1 MRYLVT
7 GSSGFIGFHLVQAL
21 RKRPNSKVFEWD
33 REHGD
38 LKNGNNKFPEVDVIV
53 HLAGFN
59 STKNFYD
66 MSFDVI
72 MDNIQSTLFLLKYYR
87 QKYSS
92 REDKPL
98 FVYAGTPECATGA
111 VENFGYPIP
120 TDEACPLVVPDPLNS
135 RWSYAGSKGLGEQA
149 TICSGLPWIIFR
161 PNNIYGPR
169 QRTILFPSLFIE
181 PLVVITTYTAGKIRA
196 VGYILMIVLMR

>member
-87 QKYSS
+87 QKYSNK
-92 REDKPL
+92 EDQPL
-98 FVYAGTPECATGA
+98 FVYAGTPECSTGA
-111 VENFGYPIP
+111 VENFEYPIP
-120 TDEACPLVVPDPLNS
+120 TDEACRLLF
-135 RWSYAGSKGLGEQA
+135 Q
-149 TICSGLPWIIFR
+149 
-161 PNNIYGPR
+161 
-169 QRTILFPSLFIE
+169 IL
-181 PLVVITTYTAGKIRA
+181 
-196 VGYILMIVLMR
+196 